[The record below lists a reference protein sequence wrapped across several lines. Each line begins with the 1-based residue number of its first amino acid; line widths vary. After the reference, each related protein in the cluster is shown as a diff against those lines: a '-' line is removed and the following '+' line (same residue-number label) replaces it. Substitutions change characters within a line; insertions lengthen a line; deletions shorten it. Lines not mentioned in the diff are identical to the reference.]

1 MSSTS
6 LNRVL
11 VSFCRLYLRQ
21 RPGSLGARVGILQ
34 LHQQIA
40 LAYALSLANVDLPD
54 GRWGRCVRVEILN
67 RLDLAVSGNCCNQVL
82 LSYMVDPDGNFA
94 LAAGDKSRQ
103 HDYRENGDNDA
114 SPDVLAVTVAL
125 SRVLCHQENKLKV
138 YRTSS
143 AGLSHQLDIELSSA
157 PGIANQMPLRL
168 ISAHRH
174 LNKSRFH
181 LSQLTA
187 YVYIRLAMQI
197 GLRRAKEVTLAVHHE
212 VQRTRVPNVA
222 AGLSYYFLLSLFPL
236 LIALATLLGYLPI
249 PNLFGQSMD
258 FAARFVP
265 SEAMG
270 LVRRILQSVL
280 TPNRGGLLSIG
291 LIGTLWAASGGFS
304 AMIDALDIAYDARAR
319 RPMLKQRLLAVALT
333 FMTGGL
339 MAIAMLLTMVGDR
352 AGHFLSNVLHLSY
365 AFERS
370 WPFVRWGIIGLC
382 IVLSMELLYFFGPN
396 IKQRFRHT
404 LPGALIG
411 TVLSGF

>member
-1 MSSTS
+1 
-6 LNRVL
+6 
-11 VSFCRLYLRQ
+11 
-21 RPGSLGARVGILQ
+21 
-34 LHQQIA
+34 
-40 LAYALSLANVDLPD
+40 
-54 GRWGRCVRVEILN
+54 
-67 RLDLAVSGNCCNQVL
+67 
-82 LSYMVDPDGNFA
+82 
-94 LAAGDKSRQ
+94 
-103 HDYRENGDNDA
+103 
-114 SPDVLAVTVAL
+114 
-125 SRVLCHQENKLKV
+125 
-138 YRTSS
+138 
-143 AGLSHQLDIELSSA
+143 
-157 PGIANQMPLRL
+157 MPLRL

-411 TVLSGF
+411 TVLWVLISAAVNIYVSHFANYNKTYGTIGAVVALLFWLYVSSIAILIGAELNAELLKVEGKKLQGQQRVSPGQIAEMPKAA